1 MTGPLQMG
9 RRLQALVRCA
19 GLSPRRT
26 SRPAL
31 GVEDMAR
38 KPPLVNFYAKLVQAA
53 EVLILDRRE
62 FVQRHAR
69 IAREGSVTLL
79 V

>member
-31 GVEDMAR
+31 GVEGMAR
-38 KPPLVNFYAKLVQAA
+38 KPPLVNFYAKLV
-53 EVLILDRRE
+53 
-62 FVQRHAR
+62 
-69 IAREGSVTLL
+69 G
-79 V
+79 